1 MLSTTTKQ
9 SLQNQELLI
18 NFTMPMAK
26 LTYILLFHSKFTS
39 SSDWIT
45 NWSLN
50 SRIYAILNFSSNLLC
65 IFNQASNQRVQRGI
79 HIYSNSVF
87 LLIIPAGIII
97 LCSLQL
103 RVLLENATFSIHKVI
118 RIIAGIIRV
127 ADIIRGRALYK
138 EIR

>member
-26 LTYILLFHSKFTS
+26 LTYILIFHSKFTS
-39 SSDWIT
+39 SSDRIT

-65 IFNQASNQRVQRGI
+65 IFNQTSNQRIQRGI
-79 HIYSNSVF
+79 YIYSNIVF
-87 LLIIPAGIII
+87 LHIRPAGIII
-97 LCSLQL
+97 LCSLQM
-103 RVLLENATFSIHKVI
+103 RVLLENITFLLHKVI
-118 RIIAGIIRV
+118 RIANIIRVAGIIR
-127 ADIIRGRALYK
+127 GRTLYE